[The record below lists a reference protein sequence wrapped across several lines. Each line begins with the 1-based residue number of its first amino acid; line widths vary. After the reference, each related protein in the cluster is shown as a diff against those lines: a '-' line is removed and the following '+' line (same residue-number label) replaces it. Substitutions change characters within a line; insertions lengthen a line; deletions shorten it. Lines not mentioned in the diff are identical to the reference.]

1 MVLRNPCL
9 APSIFSLASRVLL
22 SLSLSFSYLDA
33 AQLSH
38 DPTFHAR
45 MLRGLQV
52 ASLDLGA
59 DAQGTMGKNLGLI
72 IRELL
77 EPLDDP
83 VSYVRTCGYKFA
95 HHCP

>member
-1 MVLRNPCL
+1 MILRNPCL

-45 MLRGLQV
+45 MLRGLQ
-52 ASLDLGA
+52 AISLDLGV
-59 DAQGTMGKNLGLI
+59 DVQDTMGENLGLI

-83 VSYVRTCGYKFA
+83 VSYVRLCGYKIA